1 MQPISSVKRFD
12 RHPEMQPLS
21 IFRQNKRHSNARSTP
36 YGMSVSESINQIDQI
51 FFRDLAQIIRNV
63 EVF

>member
-1 MQPISSVKRFD
+1 MRPISSVKQFD
-12 RHPEMQPLS
+12 RQSEMQPLS
-21 IFRQNKRHSNARSTP
+21 IFQQNKRHSNARSTP

-51 FFRDLAQIIRNV
+51 FFRDLAQIIRDV